1 MQERCVS
8 FLTPFPAPLWSSG
21 LCGRSGNG
29 TDDGSGT
36 YAGPTTYYYASYGDD
51 YTSAAVA
58 AKRYKTI
65 AAGAAPYGVQ
75 VYPAGVC
82 VVDGCYVVQVR
93 PLSNTSEP
101 YLLRSLSS
109 PI

>member
-8 FLTPFPAPLWSSG
+8 FLTPFPAPVVFSG

-51 YTSAAVA
+51 YTAAAVA

-93 PLSNTSEP
+93 PPSTHLSPIYSHP
-101 YLLRSLSS
+101 YLA